1 MTWLLCLLMQATHL
15 IPTAAESPIQVAD
28 QRQLF
33 IDRRFIVD
41 DQGIELRMNVPT
53 KMGAV
58 ITPEKPWE
66 SGRVF
71 AGGTVLEDGG
81 RYRMWYMAVPPFVE
95 YDRIFLCYAES
106 HDGVTWAKPS
116 LGVYEWQ
123 GSKANNIV
131 VETNTETG
139 TVFIDPRAPASER
152 YKLLATLSGKEA
164 GVERGMYVYGS
175 PDGFRWQLNP
185 TRLFPLRPDTQNQA
199 FFDERIGKYV
209 IYMRI
214 WDPLR
219 KVGRIETDDILKPW
233 PYDRSAPA
241 VKFPSGLYPG
251 KHVPLAFGYDENDP
265 EDSDHYTS
273 AVVRYPWGADAYFMF
288 PSAYLHFPPPPR
300 SKFKNDGPVDIQMA
314 VSRDGVMF
322 HRVERKPYVELGPLG
337 SPDSG
342 SMYMLVGMVRNGNDL
357 FQYYG
362 GYSFTHGAYGELPK
376 QGMGS
381 IFRLSQRLDGLV
393 SAEAGMTGGRFS
405 TPPLHFTGNRLVLNM
420 NASAMGEIRV
430 ELRNTGGAPIAG
442 YSFEECDPI
451 HMNNLAQVVTWNS
464 KAEVGSLSRQP
475 VRIGFRL
482 RAAKLYSFQF
492 VK

>member
-1 MTWLLCLLMQATHL
+1 MSWLLCLLMQATNL
-15 IPTAAESPIQVAD
+15 IPTAADSPIQVAD

-41 DQGIELRMNVPT
+41 DQGIELRMNAPT
-53 KMGAV
+53 KMTAV

-139 TVFIDPRAPASER
+139 TVFIDPRAPTSER
-152 YKLLATLSGKEA
+152 YKLLATLSGEDA
-164 GVERGMYVYGS
+164 GVERGMYVYTS

-219 KVGRIETDDILKPW
+219 KVGRIETDDLLKPW
-233 PYDRSAPA
+233 PYDSAAPP
-241 VKFPSGLYPG
+241 VKLSSGLYPG
-251 KHVPLAFGYDENDP
+251 KHV
-265 EDSDHYTS
+265 
-273 AVVRYPWGADAYFMF
+273 
-288 PSAYLHFPPPPR
+288 R
-300 SKFKNDGPVDIQMA
+300 S
-314 VSRDGVMF
+314 R
-322 HRVERKPYVELGPLG
+322 
-337 SPDSG
+337 
-342 SMYMLVGMVRNGNDL
+342 
-357 FQYYG
+357 
-362 GYSFTHGAYGELPK
+362 
-376 QGMGS
+376 
-381 IFRLSQRLDGLV
+381 
-393 SAEAGMTGGRFS
+393 
-405 TPPLHFTGNRLVLNM
+405 
-420 NASAMGEIRV
+420 SAMTSMTPRI
-430 ELRNTGGAPIAG
+430 PI
-442 YSFEECDPI
+442 I
-451 HMNNLAQVVTWNS
+451 T
-464 KAEVGSLSRQP
+464 R
-475 VRIGFRL
+475 RR
-482 RAAKLYSFQF
+482 
-492 VK
+492 